1 VSEPAT
7 SLPFVDEHAR
17 SVAAPVDRTWA
28 AVDEYVGRLA
38 SAQRP
43 VLSRLLGTA
52 PRSGFEVVERDP
64 PHEVVLAGRH
74 RFSTYRLVFRVEAE
88 GAGSRLR
95 ARTYAAFPGR
105 RGRAYLTMLRVGT
118 GHRRATERMLR
129 SIAGRA
135 GTNRGS

>member
-1 VSEPAT
+1 MSEPAT

-28 AVDEYVGRLA
+28 AVDEYV
-38 SAQRP
+38 
-43 VLSRLLGTA
+43 
-52 PRSGFEVVERDP
+52 
-64 PHEVVLAGRH
+64 
-74 RFSTYRLVFRVEAE
+74 
-88 GAGSRLR
+88 GSRLR

-129 SIAGRA
+129 SIGGRA
-135 GTNRGS
+135 RTNRGS

>member
-1 VSEPAT
+1 MSEPAT

-74 RFSTYRLVFRVEAE
+74 RFSTYRLVFRVEPD

-95 ARTYAAFPGR
+95 AITYAAFPGR
-105 RGRAYLTMLRVGT
+105 RGRAYVTMLTVST
-118 GHRRATERMLR
+118 AHRRATERMLR
-129 SIAGRA
+129 RVALRA
-135 GTNRGS
+135 EG

>member
-28 AVDEYVGRLA
+28 AVDEYVERLA